1 MPRAGTDERDAPD
14 RLTVV
19 TYNLLNGQARAGT
32 KLAWERRREAVARVI
47 GHCGPDLLGVQ
58 ECFDY
63 QARFLAETV
72 QGFGWVG
79 LGREADG
86 TGEMAAV
93 FYRDEFYEPV
103 DAGHFWLSAT
113 PEEPGSRSWG
123 SHCTRI
129 ATWVRLRVRASGRSL
144 LFCNTHLDH
153 GSEEARLGAARL
165 LAERLPVLAGEEPLI
180 LTGDFNAQAE
190 TTKVWR
196 LCVTAGLRDA
206 WLAADQRSGPD
217 ETWTDFREPRYGVQE
232 RIDWILFRGA
242 VEARSCETMTY
253 REKDGFPSDHLPVR
267 AVLEL
272 TGPSVPHEDRSD
284 QTGTATALLRRTA
297 VRALLATPAHEVLLM
312 CAEDPG
318 DGSRVWFAPGGGL
331 EPGER
336 DEEGLRRELYE
347 ETGRT
352 DLGLGPLV
360 WTRFH
365 AFTWAGKLVHQH
377 ERFYLVPTARFE
389 PSMQTNPSETELLS
403 FREYRWWT
411 AAEIEASPELFAPRR
426 LAELLRSL
434 RRDGPPAAPIDA
446 GI

>member
-1 MPRAGTDERDAPD
+1 MSRAGTDESDAPD

-32 KLAWERRREAVARVI
+32 ELAWEHRRAAVARAI
-47 GHCGPDLLGVQ
+47 DHCAPDLLGVQ

-63 QARFLAETV
+63 QARFLAETLP
-72 QGFGWVG
+72 GFGWVG
-79 LGREADG
+79 LGREVDG

-93 FYRDEFYEPV
+93 FYRDDLFEPL

-129 ATWVRLRVRASGRSL
+129 ATWVRLRVRASGRTL
-144 LFCNTHLDH
+144 LFGNTHLDH
-153 GSEEARLGAARL
+153 GSEEARLAAARL
-165 LAERLPVLAGEEPLI
+165 LTERLPALAGEGPLI

-190 TTKVWR
+190 TSEAWR
-196 LCVTAGLRDA
+196 LCIDAGFRDA
-206 WLAADQRSGPD
+206 WLDSDQRSGPE
-217 ETWTDFREPRYGVQE
+217 ETWTDFREPRYGVRE
-232 RIDWILFRGA
+232 RIDWILLRGA
-242 VEARSCETMTY
+242 VEARSCKTVIY
-253 REKDGFPSDHLPVR
+253 REAGGFPSDHHPVR

-272 TGPSVPHEDRSD
+272 IRSPLPEEARAG
-284 QTGTATALLRRTA
+284 QTETAVLRRNA
-297 VRALLATPAHEVLLM
+297 VRALLVTPEDEVLLM

-318 DGSRVWFAPGGGL
+318 DGHRVWFTPGGGL
-331 EPGER
+331 EPGEG
-336 DEEGLRRELYE
+336 DEEGLRRELFE

-352 DLGLGPLV
+352 DLAIGPLV

-365 AFTWAGKLVHQH
+365 AFTWAGQLIHQH
-377 ERFYLVPTARFE
+377 ERFYLVPVTRFV
-389 PSMQTNPSETELLS
+389 PGWRTNPDETELMS

-411 AAEIEASPELFAPRR
+411 AAEIKASPELFAPRR

-434 RRDGPPAAPIDA
+434 RRDGPPSAPVDA
-446 GI
+446 GV